1 MGRGGYNGGST
12 IIGPRSVG
20 WFGGRGSVTSQ
31 PSSNGKKAKVRLSEP
46 KKKRKGPEPG
56 DVSAATPMKG
66 NGLTIP
72 EQIARAKK
80 RVRAV
85 EDDVGRAKQKLLKL
99 ERQLA
104 DARKQLERAENLPR
118 RSALGQALAKAAEPE
133 RQS

>member
-31 PSSNGKKAKVRLSEP
+31 PSTSGKKKVRLSKP
-46 KKKRKGPEPG
+46 KKKRKGPPAK
-56 DVSAATPMKG
+56 SAGAAPAKG

-72 EQIARAKK
+72 EQVTKAKK
-80 RVRAV
+80 QVRSIEA
-85 EDDVGRAKQKLLKL
+85 EIGRTKHQLANL

-104 DARKQLERAENLPR
+104 QAKQELHRAENLPR
-118 RSALGQALAKAAEPE
+118 RSALGQALVQTLAGTAD
-133 RQS
+133 